1 VVTEGAR
8 YATLPTGLQ
17 QRVSYTLANAGD
29 SVALALATP
38 LTLPWSRINNEQ
50 LILSFRPA
58 TEADEQALQAMLPE
72 GEITDISQLPSSLST
87 YINVIPELKLNGETL
102 IEADPVGLGQPV
114 AFKTRISYPGCSKTN
129 RHRYDLPAGAYLSV
143 QAVGQV
149 VSTEKLQALQTKLE
163 QTKAVLETQ
172 DSAQVAALTRKDILG
187 DMFYA
192 GTLGYYAQLIALG
205 HIAALTQ
212 RANANLSAG
221 YGTLGY
227 EPKVNYFFGFPTSIE
242 AGGIVLDIPWSMVS
256 HVSDGD
262 MEKRKQYNLQWGMIG
277 SALEHAVPEQMFQS
291 QDSTDQQPEAISAV
305 KALQMA
311 GAEGQRIYQITQANM
326 DTALPYI
333 NHDGKSE
340 IQAALQAG
348 MMVITHTDSVSV
360 PGWTGGGYIILD
372 PEDLTGAYKISG
384 GLDGGLLIRF
394 IPFFSRVL
402 QIIILCWVFWGL
414 CIVSFPFL

>member
-1 VVTEGAR
+1 
-8 YATLPTGLQ
+8 
-17 QRVSYTLANAGD
+17 
-29 SVALALATP
+29 
-38 LTLPWSRINNEQ
+38 
-50 LILSFRPA
+50 
-58 TEADEQALQAMLPE
+58 
-72 GEITDISQLPSSLST
+72 
-87 YINVIPELKLNGETL
+87 
-102 IEADPVGLGQPV
+102 
-114 AFKTRISYPGCSKTN
+114 
-129 RHRYDLPAGAYLSV
+129 V

-172 DSAQVAALTRKDILG
+172 DSAQIAALTRKDILG

-242 AGGIVLDIPWSMVS
+242 AGGVVLDIPWSMVS

-277 SALEHAVPEQMFQS
+277 SALEHAVPEQMFQ
-291 QDSTDQQPEAISAV
+291 DPNEPKLEATSAV

-311 GAEGQRIYQITQANM
+311 SAEGQRTYQITQVNM
-326 DTALPYI
+326 DTALPNI
-333 NHDGKSE
+333 HHDGKSE

-348 MMVITHTDSVSV
+348 MTAITHTDSVSV
-360 PGWTGGGYIILD
+360 HGWTGAGYIILD
-372 PEDLTGAYKISG
+372 SEDNTGAYKISG
-384 GLDGGLLIRF
+384 GLDGGLAYVKAVGFNLGILLGFSIFSLGVGVTMGSAVLPAMAAFFGIIASTVMILYTAYSVFYDERYPACFLKGLAYGVVIGSFAGTLAALLKKVSKLGALSSALVHLITSFARME
-394 IPFFSRVL
+394 L
-402 QIIILCWVFWGL
+402 AD
-414 CIVSFPFL
+414 VSSVNCPV